1 MERTLKESPARTELY
16 ERIVRTASEAFA
28 QEGIRAVKMDDIAAR
43 LSISKR
49 TLYETF
55 EDKEALLFE
64 CMSRHLQQM
73 RAFMDE
79 VCGRTDNVLEII
91 LEFYLCHM
99 ENLRR
104 VNYVF
109 VEDLKKYPRVM
120 EYLRQKRQD
129 NLKET
134 ILFFERGVE
143 QGLFRPDLD
152 MALVIQL
159 MQLLNE
165 QVTRNDL
172 GRVYPMEQLFRSVVL
187 IFIRG
192 ISTDKGL
199 RLLEELIERHDK
211 KKHEQTNL

>member
-1 MERTLKESPARTELY
+1 M
-16 ERIVRTASEAFA
+16 
-28 QEGIRAVKMDDIAAR
+28 
-43 LSISKR
+43 
-49 TLYETF
+49 
-55 EDKEALLFE
+55 
-64 CMSRHLQQM
+64 
-73 RAFMDE
+73 
-79 VCGRTDNVLEII
+79 
-91 LEFYLCHM
+91 
-99 ENLRR
+99 
-104 VNYVF
+104 NYVF

-143 QGLFRPDLD
+143 QGLFRTDLD

-199 RLLEELIERHDK
+199 RLLEEMIERHDK